1 MESANVDN
9 KSSDCAAN
17 SCQSIMSWQ
26 PASRPTDTLLS
37 VQKSTIFS
45 MSFECDVECNRTDFV
60 SRMKIR
66 TDSRMKTCNVL
77 GTCESGWSGEN
88 DAAAVPSSTR
98 GGVATGNCTSGDTTV
113 RVGDGAVEPGGV
125 SSSAALN
132 ANS

>member
-17 SCQSIMSWQ
+17 SYQSIMSWQ
-26 PASRPTDTLLS
+26 PTSRPTDTLLS

-45 MSFECDVECNRTDFV
+45 VSFECDLECNRTDSV
-60 SRMKIR
+60 
-66 TDSRMKTCNVL
+66 MKTCNVL

-88 DAAAVPSSTR
+88 VAAVPSSTR
-98 GGVATGNCTSGDTTV
+98 GGVATGNCTSDGTTV

-132 ANS
+132 AKS

>member
-1 MESANVDN
+1 VVSGH
-9 KSSDCAAN
+9 
-17 SCQSIMSWQ
+17 
-26 PASRPTDTLLS
+26 PA
-37 VQKSTIFS
+37 TIFAVS
-45 MSFECDVECNRTDFV
+45 VECDRECTRPDSV
-60 SRMKIR
+60 MKP
-66 TDSRMKTCNVL
+66 CNVL

-88 DAAAVPSSTR
+88 VAAVPSSTR